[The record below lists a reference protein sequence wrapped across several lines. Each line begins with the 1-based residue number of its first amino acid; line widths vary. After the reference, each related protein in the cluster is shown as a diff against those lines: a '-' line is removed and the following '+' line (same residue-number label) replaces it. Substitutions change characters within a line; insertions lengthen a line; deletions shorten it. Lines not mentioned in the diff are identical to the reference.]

1 MHSVPDSARAGQP
14 APAPA
19 QRQRSADEVAD
30 IVLDLLHE
38 LLPAGTEVSGTVPL
52 SSLGL
57 SSLAAARLVMEL
69 ENRLG
74 VEVPLRLLGDC
85 HDPGELAR
93 RLAALVPD
101 GRAPAAP
108 VVRAR
113 PAERG
118 DPFPLTPIQQAYTV
132 GKYVELGP
140 DAVGCH
146 QYLEFGVEG
155 LDDTGVARLRAAWR
169 RVVEHHGMLR
179 STVSGGVLQR
189 VSEDAPP
196 EGMTVRQAES
206 PEEFEAR
213 VAEARQRLSHHR
225 YPPGAW
231 PAYRIEVTRTAD
243 GRAVVHFSVDA
254 MLTDGHGLEVLLDD
268 WWHWYRDPGWEPEPV
283 PFSVRDCVLA
293 LARHR
298 TTPAYRAD
306 AEYWTR
312 RLAELPPGPR
322 VLASA
327 AATRP
332 DGPDC
337 FLRTPRTG
345 RLDAK
350 DWQALREG
358 ALDWGVS
365 PTSLVLTV
373 FTEVLGGAD
382 PDGPLTLVLT
392 ASDRLRLPAAADR
405 LVGPFTST
413 VVFVTEA
420 RPTTADAARTVHRL
434 LWEDLGHAAV
444 SGIEALRERRPGEQ
458 LPVVFTSM
466 VDTSRPD
473 RPVGSFAD
481 GIRYA
486 VSQTS
491 GVALDHQMW
500 ERDGGLDF
508 RWDVAERLFADG
520 LADRLFAAFEAALRR
535 VAGAERVTGMVGEE
549 ALVRPLNALQQS
561 YLVARAGGGPDGEG
575 CQVHQSFRLPGLDHD
590 RLEAAWLRLVR
601 EHDVL
606 RSTVTPDGRLLTAA
620 QAPPWHLPV
629 TGPGAAAVPADL
641 GTGPSTRPFPPDAD
655 RLWELTATVE
665 DTGAAEVHLT
675 VDLLVADARSITL
688 LGRDLMRLYADPG
701 AAPRRGLPAGAPVP
715 GADDAASLAEAEAH
729 WRERV
734 AELPSGPPVEPGRGP
749 RLRLELRLDRAPL
762 ADRAARLG
770 TGLDALLLA
779 AFTEALTGH
788 WPEPFA
794 VPVVRW
800 SASREP
806 ARPAEL
812 TALSWVVAPGGDPSA
827 EAAAVRYQRT
837 LDEDAAMDAADGLV
851 QLRARAMRLRRSG
864 SFAHPVVYTCVLDLG
879 ADPLPPGV
887 EAGPWRTATP
897 GVALDCVTVD
907 DGRVLEIGW
916 DAAADAFPEGRLVEL
931 FARFRAALAVPESV
945 AAAAGSGL
953 PAAAAGGPGVG
964 AAVGAA
970 EGVPGGPGAGAAEAE
985 RRRLLYDWNDTAAD
999 YPDDRPVQCLFE
1011 DRAAEQ
1017 PEAVALRWRGGTMT
1031 YREVNRRAN
1040 LLARRLRGLGV
1051 GPEVPVAIS
1060 VRRGPGMAVAV
1071 LGVLK
1076 AGGVYLPVE
1085 PSLPAARARGMV
1097 ADGGAAVVVT
1107 DGSRGDWPGPHGL
1120 RQVDLDE
1127 VVRAGDGDDPGNLP
1141 PLNSADSTA
1150 YFIFTSGSTGRPK
1163 CVAVA
1168 HRPVLNLLN
1177 WCYRTFGFG
1186 PEDTGLCVTSLG
1198 FDLSVF
1204 DILGLLG
1211 RGAGLYL
1218 ADEAE
1223 QRDPALLAR
1232 VLVAEP
1238 ITFWNSAPTTLAQLA
1253 PLLAEFTGHPGTADL
1268 RLVFLSGDYTP
1279 LPLPDRVRAV
1289 FPRAEIVSLGG
1300 ATEATVWSNWFRV
1313 GEIDPEWRSIPYGRP
1328 IDNARYYVLDE
1339 RFEPCPV
1346 GVAGDLYIAGPCL
1359 SLGYHGQRELTAER
1373 FPADPF
1379 RPGSGERMYRTGDR
1393 ACHLPDGNLC
1403 FLGRADGQVK
1413 IRGHR
1418 VELGE
1423 IEHRLR
1429 LHAAVQD
1436 AVVLARPD
1444 STGDRKL
1451 VAYLV
1456 AADGTAIP
1464 SVRELRDFAGET
1476 LPGYM
1481 VPNFLAFVPGYPAS
1495 PNGKLDRAALP
1506 WPLDAPG
1513 AVPVDTGAPTAAGE
1527 PAAGGRAAA
1536 PIAEEIRGLLAG
1548 LLGVASVDPDQDLW
1562 DQGVTSFT
1570 MVQLSAAL
1578 QERHGQ
1584 RIPVSALLAD
1594 PTVSEI
1600 ARQVA
1605 ALLLGAAGPAAPPVV
1620 ERAAGGPS
1628 EPDPGQAEEG
1638 SAAGTG
1644 PAPAETGP
1652 VATAPAE
1659 VDFFS
1664 PEQRREF
1671 KAAQWQLR
1679 PERPDEH
1686 LFALTAVEIPEEQYA
1701 ARASRRDFVPEPVP
1715 AEALGGLLALL
1726 RRDER
1731 GGRPRH
1737 LYPSA
1742 GDTYAVQVYLHVRP
1756 GGVAGLP
1763 EGVYYYRPD
1772 RHVLQRVAEVS
1783 GIDRNAHFFYN
1794 RPVFDA
1800 AGFEIYLIGQPKGI
1814 EPLYGEL
1821 AGEFLTLEAG
1831 YVGQLLMSGQAA
1843 AGIGLCPVGTM
1854 RFDAV
1859 REHFR
1864 LDAGQRFLHAF
1875 IGGAVAPEAPAA
1887 PASGEALAAP
1897 AAGEAPA
1904 APASDEATTAPAP
1917 AEATTGALRS
1927 ARSSAGAGN
1936 GGRAAE
1942 VAVIGMAGRYPD
1954 AAGLDG
1960 FWRNLSTGRRS
1971 VRPLPAGRAA
1981 ALAAAR
1987 GAAAD
1992 RPFPDGGYL
2001 QGPDGFDSLLFR
2013 ISPQEAATLDPQLKA
2028 VLQVVWE
2035 CLENAGHTAASL
2047 RRTGGRVGVF
2057 VGVMWHDHR
2066 QTGADRHRAGGPAEF
2081 AAAASDIPNRIS
2093 HVFDFQGPSVAVD
2106 TSCSSS
2112 LAALHLAVQSLR
2124 LGECD
2129 AAVVAG
2135 VNLITHPYHLDLLAD
2150 LGLLAEHGTAGAF
2163 DGAASGWSP
2172 GEGAGAVLL
2181 RPAEPAARDGDLVHA
2196 VIEASAIGHAGR
2208 SGRYGAPRSQALAA
2222 SVERL
2227 LAGSGLCPS
2236 DIGYAE
2242 CAAAGA
2248 SIADAA
2254 EVEALA
2260 TVFDGDG
2267 RDRPLPVGTLKPNI
2281 GHLESAAG
2289 LSQLAKVVLQLKH
2302 GMLAPTLVA
2311 DQPAPLVDWGCL
2323 PLRLVDRP
2331 TPWDGADGVVRRA
2344 LINALGAS
2352 GTYGHLV
2359 VRSGGPGAREDGGD
2373 GQPLAD

>member
-1 MHSVPDSARAGQP
+1 M
-14 APAPA
+14 
-19 QRQRSADEVAD
+19 
-30 IVLDLLHE
+30 VLDLLRE
-38 LLPAGTEVSGTVPL
+38 LLPAGAEVLPTAPL
-52 SSLGL
+52 SSFGL

-69 ENRLG
+69 ESTLG
-74 VEVPLRLLGDC
+74 VEVPLSLLGDC
-85 HDPGELAR
+85 HDPAALAR

-146 QYLEFGVEG
+146 QYLEFAVEV
-155 LDDTGVARLRAAWR
+155 LDDTGVARLRAAWQ
-169 RVVEHHGMLR
+169 RVVAHHEMLR
-179 STVSGGVLQR
+179 STVSGVFQR

-196 EGMTVRQAES
+196 DELTVHQVEP

-231 PAYRIEVTRTAD
+231 PAYRIEATRTAD

-268 WWHWYRDPGWEPEPV
+268 WWHWYRDPGWQPEPV

-293 LARHR
+293 MARHR

-306 AEYWTR
+306 ADYWAR

-322 VLASA
+322 VLAPA
-327 AATRP
+327 APTEP

-350 DWQALREG
+350 DWQALRDR

-365 PTSLVLTV
+365 PTALVLTV
-373 FTEVLGGAD
+373 FTEVLGTAD
-382 PDGPLTLVLT
+382 AGGPLTLVLT

-413 VVFVTEA
+413 VVFPTEA
-420 RPTTADAARTVHRL
+420 RPTTADAARAVHRL

-535 VAGAERVTGMVGEE
+535 VAGADRGASADGVAGAAGEP
-549 ALVRPLNALQQS
+549 LVRPLNALQQS
-561 YLVARAGGGPDGEG
+561 YLVARATGGLDGGAQGGEG
-575 CQVHQSFRLPGLDHD
+575 CQVYQSFRLAGLDRD

-620 QAPPWHLPV
+620 QTPPWHLPV
-629 TGPGAAAVPADL
+629 TALRAAGAAVLAEL
-641 GTGPSTRPFPPDAD
+641 RTELSTRPFPPDAD
-655 RLWELTATVE
+655 RLWELTATVD

-675 VDLLVADARSITL
+675 IDLLAADARSITL
-688 LGRDLMRLYADPG
+688 LGRDLMRLYTDPG
-701 AAPRRGLPAGAPVP
+701 AAPRRVLPVEAPVP
-715 GADDAASLAEAEAH
+715 GADGAAPLAEAEAH

-734 AELPSGPPVEPGRGP
+734 AELPSGPPVEPGSGP
-749 RLRLELRLDRAPL
+749 RLRLDLRLDRAPL

-779 AFTEALTGH
+779 AFTEALTEH

-812 TALSWVVAPGGDPSA
+812 TALSWVVAPDGDPST
-827 EAAAVRYQRT
+827 EAAAARYQRT

-916 DAAADAFPEGRLVEL
+916 DTAADAFPEGRPAEL
-931 FARFRAALAVPESV
+931 FARFRAALAGSESAPAVPESS
-945 AAAAGSGL
+945 AAG
-953 PAAAAGGPGVG
+953 A
-964 AAVGAA
+964 AA
-970 EGVPGGPGAGAAEAE
+970 EGE

-1031 YREVNRRAN
+1031 YRELNRRAN

-1085 PSLPAARARGMV
+1085 PSLPAARALGMI
-1097 ADGGAAVVVT
+1097 ADGGAEVMVT
-1107 DGSRGDWPGPHGL
+1107 DGSWGDRLGSHGL

-1141 PLNSADSTA
+1141 PFNSADSTA

-1168 HRPVLNLLN
+1168 HRPVLNLLT
-1177 WCYRTFGFG
+1177 WCYRTFDFG
-1186 PEDTGLCVTSLG
+1186 PADTGLCVTSLG

-1253 PLLAEFTGHPGTADL
+1253 PLLADFTGHPGTADL

-1279 LPLPDRVRAV
+1279 LPLPDRLRAV
-1289 FPRAEIVSLGG
+1289 FPRAEVVSLGG
-1300 ATEATVWSNWFRV
+1300 ATEATVWSNWFRI

-1339 RFEPCPV
+1339 RSEPCPV
-1346 GVAGDLYIAGPCL
+1346 GVEGDLYIAGPCL

-1429 LHAAVQD
+1429 LHPAVQD
-1436 AVVLARPD
+1436 SVVLARPD
-1444 STGDRKL
+1444 ATGDRKL

-1456 AADGTAIP
+1456 AADDAVTP

-1506 WPLDAPG
+1506 WPLEASG
-1513 AVPVDTGAPTAAGE
+1513 AVPADAGAPTAVDE
-1527 PAAGGRAAA
+1527 PAAAA
-1536 PIAEEIRGLLAG
+1536 PLAEEIRGLLAG

-1570 MVQLSAAL
+1570 VVQLSAAL

-1594 PTVSEI
+1594 PTVSAI

-1605 ALLLGAAGPAAPPVV
+1605 ALLPGGPGPAVPPAA
-1620 ERAAGGPS
+1620 ERTAEGPS
-1628 EPDPGQAEEG
+1628 EPGPEQAEER
-1638 SAAGTG
+1638 SAA
-1644 PAPAETGP
+1644 E
-1652 VATAPAE
+1652 TAPAE

-1701 ARASRRDFVPEPVP
+1701 ARASRRDFVPEPVSV
-1715 AEALGGLLALL
+1715 EALSGLLALL

-1731 GGRPRH
+1731 GAKPRH

-1756 GGVAGLP
+1756 DGVAGLP

-1772 RHVLQRVAEVS
+1772 RHVLQRVADVS

-1821 AGEFLTLEAG
+1821 TGEFLTLEAG
-1831 YVGQLLMSGQAA
+1831 YLGQLLMSGQAA
-1843 AGIGLCPVGTM
+1843 SGIGLCPVGTM
-1854 RFDAV
+1854 QFDAV

-1887 PASGEALAAP
+1887 PVRGEA
-1897 AAGEAPA
+1897 
-1904 APASDEATTAPAP
+1904 TAVALHT
-1917 AEATTGALRS
+1917 AES
-1927 ARSSAGAGN
+1927 GAG
-1936 GGRAAE
+1936 GRAAAE

-1954 AAGLDG
+1954 AADLDG

-1971 VRPLPAGRAA
+1971 VRPLPADRAA

-1992 RPFPDGGYL
+1992 RAFPDGGYL
-2001 QGPDGFDSLLFR
+2001 QSPDGFDSLLFR

-2047 RRTGGRVGVF
+2047 RRTAERVGVF

-2093 HVFDFQGPSVAVD
+2093 HVFDFRGPSLVVD

-2112 LAALHLAVQSLR
+2112 LAAVHLAVQSLR
-2124 LGECD
+2124 QGECD

-2135 VNLITHPYHLDLLAD
+2135 VNLITHPYHLDLLAG
-2150 LGLLAEHGTAGAF
+2150 LGLLAEHGAAGAF
-2163 DGAASGWSP
+2163 DGGASGWSP
-2172 GEGAGAVLL
+2172 GEGVGAVLL
-2181 RPAEPAARDGDLVHA
+2181 RRAESAARDGDLVHA
-2196 VIEASAIGHAGR
+2196 VIEASAVGHAGR
-2208 SGRYGAPRSQALAA
+2208 SSRYGAPRAQALAA
-2222 SVERL
+2222 SLERL
-2227 LAGSGLCPS
+2227 LAGSGLSPS

-2254 EVEALA
+2254 ELEALA
-2260 TVFDGDG
+2260 AVFDGGG
-2267 RDRPLPVGTLKPNI
+2267 RDRPLPLGTLKPNI

-2302 GMLAPTLVA
+2302 GTLAPTLVA
-2311 DQPAPLVDWGCL
+2311 DRPSPLVDWDGL
-2323 PLRLVDRP
+2323 PLRVVDRP
-2331 TPWDGADGVVRRA
+2331 TRWDGADGTVRRA

-2359 VRSGGPGAREDGGD
+2359 VRSGGPEAREDGGD